1 MVVTVKPVIVTV
13 NKSLANRA
21 GFLQPPK
28 MSISLAETNN
38 LIWFPIIRH
47 LAKPGLTVRLVNV
60 TVKPDVINWFT
71 VCDQIDKVPNTA
83 WCSNLMYY

>member
-13 NKSLANRA
+13 KKSLANRA
-21 GFLQPPK
+21 GFLKPPK

-47 LAKPGLTVRLVNV
+47 LAKPWLTVRLVIV
-60 TVKPDVINWFT
+60 TIKPSIL
-71 VCDQIDKVPNTA
+71 TA
-83 WCSNLMYY
+83 